1 MATIKVFDPVSVPL
15 SVLQELQDLRALVE
29 QLRRENERLRHEN
42 ERLRGELDEARASL
56 DLAQRQAKRQ
66 AAPFSKG
73 PPKPRPKR
81 PGRKAGKA
89 HGRHGHRL
97 PPSPAVVDE
106 VLEAPL
112 PQACP
117 HCGGRVRQAGVATQ
131 YQTEIP
137 RRPLIRQFNVRVG
150 ICSTCDRR
158 LQGRHPLQTSN
169 ALGAAASQIGPDA
182 QAAVVLLNK
191 TFGLSHI
198 KIAAVFQALFGI
210 TLTRGAGAQIVLRA
224 GSRLQPAHEEARQE
238 IKAATCLTP
247 DETGWRVAGPSARLP
262 PPGAPPPA
270 PSAPPRHPQG
280 PR

>member
-15 SVLQELQDLRALVE
+15 SILQELQELHALVE
-29 QLRRENERLRHEN
+29 RLRRENEQLRQEN
-42 ERLRGELDEARASL
+42 ERLRASL

-117 HCGGRVRQAGVATQ
+117 DCGGRVRQAGVATQ
-131 YQTEIP
+131 YQTEVP
-137 RRPLIRQFNVRVG
+137 RRPLI
-150 ICSTCDRR
+150 
-158 LQGRHPLQTSN
+158 
-169 ALGAAASQIGPDA
+169 
-182 QAAVVLLNK
+182 
-191 TFGLSHI
+191 
-198 KIAAVFQALFGI
+198 
-210 TLTRGAGAQIVLRA
+210 
-224 GSRLQPAHEEARQE
+224 
-238 IKAATCLTP
+238 
-247 DETGWRVAGPSARLP
+247 
-262 PPGAPPPA
+262 
-270 PSAPPRHPQG
+270 
-280 PR
+280 